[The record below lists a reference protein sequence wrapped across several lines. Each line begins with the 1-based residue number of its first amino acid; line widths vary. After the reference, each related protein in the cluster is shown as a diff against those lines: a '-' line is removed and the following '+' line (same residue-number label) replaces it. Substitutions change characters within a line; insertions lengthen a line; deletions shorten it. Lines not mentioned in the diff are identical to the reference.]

1 MSNLMYVFYGND
13 SFIMKSKTN
22 QLIKKYAIDE
32 FNIAYYDVE
41 EQEIEEA
48 INDAST
54 MPFMADKKAVIIKNC
69 YLLTSSKPKKE
80 LPQNI
85 DAVLRY
91 INQPSSDTVLIIQV
105 PYPTLD
111 ERKALTKALKRVA
124 TMEQCEPMDETDAS
138 GWIRRQ
144 LGKKNIKINGDALDE
159 FLKRIE
165 GKTEVLVSEMTKL
178 LLYAEDKDT
187 IDLKTIHTII
197 TKNVEDNVYEIT
209 NQLLVRNQEKALE
222 IYKDLVMH
230 SEDPLRI
237 LGILVNKYREIFHV
251 KQLLAEG
258 KKQADIQSYF
268 NASRGR
274 AYYMLKNANAV
285 DLETVKS
292 HLKKLETI
300 DYQIK
305 TGQIDKNLGIE
316 LFILGV

>member
-1 MSNLMYVFYGND
+1 MQNAIYVFYGND
-13 SFIMKSKTN
+13 SYIIKSKTN
-22 QLIKKYAIDE
+22 QLLKKHDIDE
-32 FNIAYYDVE
+32 FNIAYYDIE
-41 EQEIEEA
+41 ETEIEEA

-54 MPFMADKKAVIIKNC
+54 MPFMADKKAVILKSC
-69 YLLTSSKPKKE
+69 YLLTSDKPSKEPA
-80 LPQNI
+80 QNI

-91 INQPSSDTVLIIQV
+91 INQPSSDTLLIIQV
-105 PYPTLD
+105 PYPALD
-111 ERKALTKALKRVA
+111 ERKALTKAIKRVA
-124 TMEQCEPMDETDAS
+124 TIEQCEPMGEVDAS
-138 GWIRRQ
+138 SWIRRQ
-144 LGKKNIKINGDALDE
+144 LGKKNIKIDKDALEE

-178 LLYAEDKDT
+178 LLYAEDLDH
-187 IDLKTIHTII
+187 IDLKTIQSII

-209 NQLLVRNQEKALE
+209 NQLLIRNQEKALE
-222 IYKDLVMH
+222 IYRDLVMH

-258 KKQADIQSYF
+258 KKQPDIQEYF

-285 DLETVKS
+285 DLDTVKK
-292 HLKKLETI
+292 HLKHLETL
-300 DYQIK
+300 DFQIK

>member
-1 MSNLMYVFYGND
+1 MANEIYVFYGND
-13 SFIMKSKTN
+13 AFIMKSKTN
-22 QLIKKYAIDE
+22 QVIKKHQIDE
-32 FNIAYYDVE
+32 FNVAYYDIE
-41 EQEIEEA
+41 ESEIEEA

-54 MPFMADKKAVIIKNC
+54 MPFMAEKKAVIIKNC
-69 YLLTSSKPKKE
+69 YLLTASKPKKE
-80 LPQNI
+80 LPQNV

-91 INQPSSDTVLIIQV
+91 LNQPSSDTVLIVQA
-105 PYPTLD
+105 PYPSLD
-111 ERKALTKALKRVA
+111 ERKALTKAFKRVA

-144 LGKKNIKINGDALDE
+144 LGKKNIKIQGDALEE

-165 GKTEVLVSEMTKL
+165 GQTEVLVSEMTKL
-178 LLYAEDKDT
+178 LLYADGMET
-187 IDLKTIHTII
+187 IDLATVRKII

-209 NQLLVRNQEKALE
+209 NQLLLRNQEKALE

-258 KKQADIQSYF
+258 KKQADIQDYF

-274 AYYMLKNANAV
+274 AYYMLKNANSV
-285 DLETVKS
+285 DFDTVKK

>member
-1 MSNLMYVFYGND
+1 MENLIFVFYGND
-13 SFIMKSKTN
+13 SYIIKSKTN
-22 QLIKKYAIDE
+22 QLIKKYDIDE
-32 FNIAYYDVE
+32 FNIAYYDIE
-41 EQEIEEA
+41 EAEIEEA

-54 MPFMADKKAVIIKNC
+54 MPFMAEKKAVIIKNC
-69 YLLTSSKPKKE
+69 YLLTSTKPTKE
-80 LPQNI
+80 FAQNI

-111 ERKALTKALKRVA
+111 ERKALTKAIKRVA
-124 TMEQCEPMDETDAS
+124 KVEQCEPMDEMDAS
-138 GWIRRQ
+138 SWIRRQ
-144 LGKKNIKINGDALDE
+144 LGKKNIKIDKDALDE

-178 LLYAEDKDT
+178 LLYAEDQDN
-187 IDLKTIHTII
+187 INLKMIETII

-222 IYKDLVMH
+222 IYRDLVMH

-258 KKQADIQSYF
+258 KKQTDIQDYF

-285 DLETVKS
+285 DLDTVKT